1 MEDLK
6 SAMKAQDKIRL
17 ETVRAIRAAV
27 LVAKSE
33 PGASGDLTE
42 EQEIQLLQRLKKQRL
57 ESATIYRE
65 QNRPDLAEPEEA
77 QLKVIEGY
85 LPAQLEGD
93 ALHEA
98 VRAVFN
104 SARIQQPRGFGQ
116 GHWCLPHG
124 TGRTGGW

>member
-1 MEDLK
+1 MAALEARLMEDLK

-65 QNRPDLAEPEEA
+65 QNRPDLAEPEEG
-77 QLKVIEGY
+77 QLKVI
-85 LPAQLEGD
+85 
-93 ALHEA
+93 
-98 VRAVFN
+98 
-104 SARIQQPRGFGQ
+104 
-116 GHWCLPHG
+116 
-124 TGRTGGW
+124 